1 MFDVKAFSLFTM
13 HPTPAKALPK
23 DVREALPAETKE
35 KENLYQRDISSELT
49 GELWRRFEQAL
60 LPLDSAMKLDVVLL
74 QFPPWFYPGDEQ
86 RDYILSCKEKLTQ
99 YRIAVE
105 FRRNSWLNE
114 KNSQR
119 TMDFLRDNSLAFV
132 CVDEP
137 QEFKSSVPT
146 VAEVTSD
153 IGVARFHGRNTAT
166 WEKKGIAVQE
176 RFNYLY
182 SDDELKEWVPR
193 HSVSELP

>member
-1 MFDVKAFSLFTM
+1 VFDVKAFRLFTM

-86 RDYILSCKEKLTQ
+86 RDYILSCKEKLPQ

-132 CVDEP
+132 FGD
-137 QEFKSSVPT
+137 
-146 VAEVTSD
+146 A
-153 IGVARFHGRNTAT
+153 
-166 WEKKGIAVQE
+166 
-176 RFNYLY
+176 
-182 SDDELKEWVPR
+182 
-193 HSVSELP
+193 